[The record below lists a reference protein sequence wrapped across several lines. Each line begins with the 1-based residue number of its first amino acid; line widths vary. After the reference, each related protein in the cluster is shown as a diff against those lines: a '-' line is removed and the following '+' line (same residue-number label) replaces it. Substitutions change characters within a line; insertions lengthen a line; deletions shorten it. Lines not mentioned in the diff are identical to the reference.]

1 MVQSSDF
8 YINENQTLKKYKL
21 IDANNKPFLSDI
33 PGTYGG
39 HRRTKVYGRM
49 DCRVALRYIEKG
61 TYVKNR
67 VFFADEETA
76 IAAGYKPC
84 AVCLPDKFAIWNK
97 DNMTK

>member
-1 MVQSSDF
+1 MGAD
-8 YINENQTLKKYKL
+8 
-21 IDANNKPFLSDI
+21 NKPFLSDT

-49 DCRVALRYIEKG
+49 DCRIALRYIEKG
-61 TYVKNR
+61 NYVKNR

-84 AVCLPDKFAIWNK
+84 AVCLPDKFAIWYEK
-97 DNMTK
+97 NMTK

>member
-1 MVQSSDF
+1 MVQSSDSI
-8 YINENQTLKKYKL
+8 INENQTLKKYKL
-21 IDANNKPFLSDI
+21 IGADNKPFLSDT

-49 DCRVALRYIEKG
+49 DCRIALRYIEKG
-61 TYVKNR
+61 NYVKNR

-84 AVCLPDKFAIWNK
+84 AVCLPDKFAIWY
-97 DNMTK
+97 